1 MYINRGSIYNGTTNL
16 TFLNFSVVGST
27 ETAQF
32 LLDIGAPAGVYD
44 SEGNSAIAHLVE
56 KMPHVGYRAL
66 HQFIVS
72 NMPLKRSE
80 MYLSYLETNTRGK
93 SGMIAKS
100 PLEVKIV
107 DVFNNNSTN

>member
-80 MYLSYLETNTRGK
+80 MYLSYLETNTKGK

>member
-1 MYINRGSIYNGTTNL
+1 M
-16 TFLNFSVVGST
+16 NFSVVGST

-44 SEGNSAIAHLVE
+44 SEGNSAIARLVE

-80 MYLSYLETNTRGK
+80 MYLSYLETNTKGK